1 MESDEEERCLTLVAE
16 RFKAL
21 DVPAELALKAMVSM
35 SEGKVALVIRGE
47 FPVIM
52 ILPNET
58 KENV

>member
-1 MESDEEERCLTLVAE
+1 MESDEEKRCLTLVAE

-21 DVPAELALKAMVSM
+21 DVPPELALKAMVSM
-35 SEGKVALVIRGE
+35 SDGKVALVIRGE
-47 FPVIM
+47 FPAII